1 MIREKILSF
10 DALHKKIKGH
20 QKAGGKVVLC
30 YGVFGVL
37 HIGHIRYLKSAK
49 KYGDLV
55 VVVLTPDNYAGNDK
69 KQAYESMRAEALAHL
84 DWVDTV
90 AVCPYDNAEEILTT
104 LRPDVYAKGFESVHS
119 VNKSHQNVQEESL
132 CQNLGIKYVVAEE
145 SGFSSTS
152 EINIYHSHISEDI
165 LNYIYSF
172 KQRHVEDDLLRSL
185 DELQNMKILVVGDT
199 ILDEY
204 QYCTAIGKSS
214 KDPTLAVKYES
225 RDLFPGGVL
234 AVANHVANFAGEVTL
249 LTVLGEDDT
258 YEDFIRSEIKHNV
271 RPLFVFKPGAPTLI
285 KTRFIDGYSTHKLF
299 EVYTMDDSFLGEDQ
313 DYALCQTVQ
322 QQLPNYD
329 LVIVADY
336 GHGALSQNMITVLS
350 SHAPFLAV
358 NTQSNAGNRGFNTI
372 RKYPKADYVSLAE
385 HEIRLEMRDISGKLF
400 PMVSRLTEEMSC
412 RQFVVTRGKKGCM
425 VVDKAASLIQVPSL
439 SQVVVDRVG
448 AGDAFFAITA
458 MLSERGV
465 SNEILGFIGN
475 VIGSMAVGIMGNKK
489 TIEKTHVKEYIS
501 SFLR

>member
-30 YGVFGVL
+30 YGIFGVL

-55 VVVLTPDNYAGNDK
+55 VVVLAPDNYVENSK

-90 AVCPYDNAEEILTT
+90 AVSPYDNVEEILTT

-119 VNKSHQNVQEESL
+119 ANKSNQNVQEERI

-145 SGFSSTS
+145 SGFSSTG
-152 EINIYHSHISEDI
+152 EINLYLSHMSADVQ
-165 LNYIYSF
+165 NYISLF
-172 KQRHVEDDLLRSL
+172 KQRYTEADLLHLL
-185 DELQNMKILVVGDT
+185 DELQNMKVLVIGDT

-225 RDLFPGGVL
+225 QDLFPGGVL
-234 AVANHVANFAGEVTL
+234 AVANQVASFAGEVDL
-249 LTVLGEDDT
+249 VTVLGEDDR
-258 YEDFIRSEIKHNV
+258 YEEFIRSELKHNV
-271 RPLFVFKPGAPTLI
+271 RPFFVFKPGAPTLI
-285 KTRFIDGYSTHKLF
+285 KTRFVDGYSMHKLF

-313 DYALCQTVQ
+313 DHELCQTIQ
-322 QQLPNYD
+322 QQLPKYD

-336 GHGALSQNMITVLS
+336 GHGALSQNMIRVLS
-350 SHAPFLAV
+350 GHAPFLAV

-400 PMVSRLTEEMSC
+400 PMVIKLIGEMSC
-412 RQFVVTRGKKGCM
+412 RQFVVTRGRKGCM
-425 VVDKAASLIQVPSL
+425 VVDKAVSLIQVPSF

-448 AGDAFFAITA
+448 AGDAFFSITA

-475 VIGSMAVGIMGNKK
+475 IMGSIAVGTMGNKK
-489 TIEKTHVKEYIS
+489 SIEKAHLQEHIGLLLK
-501 SFLR
+501 

>member
-1 MIREKILSF
+1 MIKEKILSF

-49 KYGDLV
+49 KYGDVV
-55 VVVLTPDNYAGNDK
+55 VVVLTPDNYMENNR
-69 KQAYESMRAEALAHL
+69 KQAYESMRAEALAHF
-84 DWVDTV
+84 DWVDAV
-90 AVCPYDNAEEILTT
+90 AVSTYDNIEEVLTT

-119 VNKSHQNVQEESL
+119 ATKSNQSVKEEIL
-132 CQNLGIKYVVAEE
+132 CQKLGIEYIVAEE
-145 SGFSSTS
+145 SGFSSTG
-152 EINIYHSHISEDI
+152 EINLYLSRMSADI
-165 LNYIYSF
+165 QNYISLF
-172 KQRHVEDDLLRSL
+172 KQRHAKDDLLHLL
-185 DELQNMKILVVGDT
+185 DELQSMKVLVLGDT

-234 AVANHVANFAGEVTL
+234 AVANHAANFAGEVNL
-249 LTVLGEDDT
+249 VTVLGEDDS
-258 YEDFIRSEIKHNV
+258 YEEFIRSELKHNV
-271 RPLFVFKPGAPTLI
+271 RPFFVFKQNAPTLI
-285 KTRFIDGYSTHKLF
+285 KTRFVDGYSMHKLF
-299 EVYTMDDSFLGEDQ
+299 EIYTMDDSFLAEDQ
-313 DYALCQTVQ
+313 DHELCQMVQ
-322 QQLPNYD
+322 QQLANYD

-336 GHGALSQNMITVLS
+336 GHGTLSTNMITVLS

-385 HEIRLEMRDISGKLF
+385 HEVRLELRDISGKLF
-400 PMVSRLTEEMSC
+400 PMAAKLAGELSC
-412 RQFVVTRGKKGCM
+412 RQFVVTRGRKGCM
-425 VVDKAASLIQVPSL
+425 VVDKAVSLIQVPSF
-439 SQVVVDRVG
+439 SEIVVDRVG

-465 SNEILGFIGN
+465 SNESLGFIGN
-475 VIGSMAVGIMGNKK
+475 IMGSIAVGIMGNKK
-489 TIEKTHVKEYIS
+489 TIEKAHLKEYIS
-501 SFLR
+501 ELLK

>member
-10 DALHKKIKGH
+10 DDLHKKIKDH
-20 QKAGGKVVLC
+20 QKAGEKIVLC
-30 YGVFGVL
+30 YGIFGVL
-37 HIGHIRYLKSAK
+37 HIGHIRYLKSAR

-55 VVVLTPDNYAGNDK
+55 VVVLTPDKYAENSK
-69 KQAYESMRAEALAHL
+69 KQVYESMRAEALAHL
-84 DWVDTV
+84 DWVDAV
-90 AVCPYDNAEEILTT
+90 AVNTHDNVENILTR
-104 LRPDVYAKGFESVHS
+104 LKPDVYAKGFESVLS
-119 VNKSHQNVQEESL
+119 AKKSSQNVQEERI

-165 LNYIYSF
+165 LNYIYLF
-172 KQRHVEDDLLRSL
+172 KQRHVADDLLRSL
-185 DELQNMKILVVGDT
+185 DELQNLKVLVVGDT

-225 RDLFPGGVL
+225 RDLFAGGVL
-234 AVANHVANFAGEVTL
+234 AVANHVANFASEVTL
-249 LTVLGEDDT
+249 LTVLGEGDNH
-258 YEDFIRSEIKHNV
+258 EEFIRSEIKPNV
-271 RPLFVFKPGAPTLI
+271 MPLFVFKPGAPTLI
-285 KTRFIDGYSTHKLF
+285 KTRFVDGYSMHKLF

-313 DYALCQTVQ
+313 DHELCQMVQ

-336 GHGALSQNMITVLS
+336 GHGALSKNMITVLS
-350 SHAPFLAV
+350 EHAPFLAV

-385 HEIRLEMRDISGKLF
+385 HEVRLEMRDISGKLF
-400 PMVSRLTEEMSC
+400 PLVSKLIKEMSC

-425 VVDKAASLIQVPSL
+425 VVDKTASLIQVPSF
-439 SQVVVDRVG
+439 SEVVVDRVG

-475 VIGSMAVGIMGNKK
+475 VIGSIAVGTMGNKK
-489 TIEKTHVKEYIS
+489 AIEKPHLQEYIS
-501 SFLR
+501 SLLK